1 MDLLNGIPNV
11 ARDSTNHT
19 ISLPRHGQADTE
31 PYTRTLRSYPPRR
44 ARRHQAHNEPGH
56 TSIMV
61 NRDPHGR
68 TLERGAIPRRRHLN
82 TLDTRATNSMASP
95 NGPHKTRSEGD
106 RRHHP
111 ILAHLSRRRQQQ
123 PLHMLN
129 LPNTAQG
136 HVHHMSPPKMRL
148 YILQGLKE
156 SVSNMPGDLHPD
168 PRYTGNGHP
177 ISQPTCKGNTLRRTH
192 HRSEVE
198 PEKSRHGGGQHRPT
212 NGPKHSVPSGG

>member
-1 MDLLNGIPNV
+1 MDLLNRTLDLAG
-11 ARDSTNHT
+11 DSTNP
-19 ISLPRHGQADTE
+19 LPRHWQTNTKPHPRTVRNCSTGR
-31 PYTRTLRSYPPRR
+31 TRRYKT
-44 ARRHQAHNEPGH
+44 HNETRH
-56 TSIMV
+56 TSVMV
-61 NRDPHGR
+61 DRDLNGR
-68 TLERGAIPRRRHLN
+68 IVERGAIPRRRSTH
-82 TLDTRATNSMASP
+82 TMHARTTNRVASS
-95 NGPHKTRSEGD
+95 NGSHKAGPKGN

-168 PRYTGNGHP
+168 PRYNGNGHP